1 MPDIAPT
8 VTILID
14 TYNYARFVGR
24 AVESALRQ
32 EYDGPPIQILVVD
45 DGSTD
50 ETAAV
55 VRRYGPEVEY
65 ISKTNGGQASALN
78 LGVRESE
85 GDVICLLDGDDY
97 FYPGK
102 VQQVAD
108 AFRRRPEVGL
118 VYNEFDIVDSTGT
131 SLHKVYPEPTWTG
144 YRIPP
149 ARIPSQLR
157 SLILLGHPW
166 TCITSATSVRRAV
179 VADLHIPEEVFLHS
193 PDLFLGLVLPF
204 LTEVAIIES
213 SQTAYVFHGQ
223 NVGLYR
229 SSAVNR
235 SMYQQQM
242 ECIRGF
248 AEEHFGVH
256 FVRYGGHGMYGADRA
271 QRNVA
276 ESDVPGERGHG
287 ARSRN
292 SEAHD
297 LASRRAT
304 GRPARRPSPTTV
316 ASLDSGSGWG
326 AMRSQWAEFVYEY
339 RQIAWAGV
347 ERSIK
352 RRCHAQL
359 VAAVLLPDVLYGALR
374 DVRAKHHRWRNRH
387 LRRRIAEARP

>member
-1 MPDIAPT
+1 MPDISPT
-8 VTILID
+8 VTVLID

-24 AVESALRQ
+24 AIDSALQQ
-32 EYDGPPIQILVVD
+32 EYDGPPIQVLVVD

-50 ETAAV
+50 DTAAV
-55 VRRYGPEVEY
+55 VGRYGSAVDF

-78 LGVRESE
+78 LGVRESQ
-85 GDVICLLDGDDY
+85 GDIICLLDGDDY

-102 VQQVAD
+102 VQRVAD
-108 AFRRRPEVGL
+108 AFRHRPEVGL

-131 SLHKVYPEPTWTG
+131 SMHKVYPEPTWTG

-166 TCITSATSVRRAV
+166 TCITSAMSVRRAV
-179 VADLHIPEEVFLHS
+179 VADLRVPEGIFLHS

-204 LTEVAIIES
+204 LAEVAIIES
-213 SQTAYVFHGQ
+213 SQTAYVFHGR

-248 AEEHFGVH
+248 AEERFGVH
-256 FVRYGGHGMYGADRA
+256 FVRYGGRGLYRA
-271 QRNVA
+271 
-276 ESDVPGERGHG
+276 S
-287 ARSRN
+287 AR
-292 SEAHD
+292 A
-297 LASRRAT
+297 
-304 GRPARRPSPTTV
+304 
-316 ASLDSGSGWG
+316 
-326 AMRSQWAEFVYEY
+326 QWAESIREF
-339 RQIAWAGV
+339 RQISAANV
-347 ERSIK
+347 ERRIK

-359 VAAVLLPDVLYGALR
+359 VAVVLLPDVLYGALR
-374 DVRAKHHRWRNRH
+374 DARAKHHRWRNRH
-387 LRRRIAEARP
+387 LRRRIAEARQ